1 MNTEPAI
8 PCPVCQHP
16 VMVRYI
22 SLQSGEV
29 ARVYTEPLITA
40 DEVVIIHAH
49 QQDDV
54 NRKALH

>member
-1 MNTEPAI
+1 
-8 PCPVCQHP
+8 
-16 VMVRYI
+16 MVRYI